1 MLSAGCRGA
10 PGLRPIDTRAR
21 SKLSILRPSA
31 GLQLLGLVAPHDA
44 KMPKKGTPPRLRLGP
59 CARKPRPGPRW
70 AARPGFET
78 STGGSLCPMLSV
90 AAAAPGGRRA
100 ARGAAPRRCS
110 PPCAQAVVP
119 PARTPKHAASPGG
132 RDLRLAQQPGVENT
146 HDGKAKSSDAKQSRP
161 TERSGTH
168 AGRGHLG
175 SGVSTGNATLRWYG
189 PTPVAQSDWPRDT
202 SAKYRGPT
210 P

>member
-1 MLSAGCRGA
+1 M
-10 PGLRPIDTRAR
+10 
-21 SKLSILRPSA
+21 
-31 GLQLLGLVAPHDA
+31 GLVAPHDA

-59 CARKPRPGPRW
+59 CAREPRPGPRW
-70 AARPGFET
+70 AARPGSEA
-78 STGGSLCPMLSV
+78 STGGSLCRLCPMLSV
-90 AAAAPGGRRA
+90 AAAAPSGGQARCSRGRSSPLLAALRSSSRTARPDTQARCLPWRPRPPSRA
-100 ARGAAPRRCS
+100 AA
-110 PPCAQAVVP
+110 
-119 PARTPKHAASPGG
+119 
-132 RDLRLAQQPGVENT
+132 GVENT